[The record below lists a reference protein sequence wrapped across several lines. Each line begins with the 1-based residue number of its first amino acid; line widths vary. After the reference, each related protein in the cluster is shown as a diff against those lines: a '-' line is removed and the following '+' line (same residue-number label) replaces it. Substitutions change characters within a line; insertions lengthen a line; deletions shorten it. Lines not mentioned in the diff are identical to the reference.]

1 MTLTRDQMDGIS
13 VDLQYFL
20 QISEAVSSFAMLWHQ
35 LICKQDVLLQAR
47 FPMFHAGGGENMNL
61 PLCQAF

>member
-13 VDLQYFL
+13 VSLQYFL
-20 QISEAVSSFAMLWHQ
+20 QISDAVSSGAMWHQ

-47 FPMFHAGGGENMNL
+47 FLMFHAGGRESMNL
-61 PLCQAF
+61 PLCQNL